1 MTATFANS
9 EHTGVALIFS
19 RDAARALLAMPKK
32 DRVRLEE
39 RLEAIVAAPAGRH
52 PNVEAMQGKPTGRFR
67 VRQGDWRA
75 VFRIDGTD
83 VLVDRVGNRG
93 EVYR

>member
-1 MTATFANS
+1 LTTVFASS
-9 EHTGVALIFS
+9 EHSCLALIFS

-32 DRVRLEE
+32 DRARLEE
-39 RLEAIVAAPAGRH
+39 RLEAIAAAPAGH
-52 PNVEAMQGKPTGRFR
+52 PNVEAMQGKPAGRCR
-67 VRQGDWRA
+67 VRQGDSRA

-83 VLVDRVGNRG
+83 VLVDRVGKRG